1 MKHLDKNF
9 ILLLLSELFT
19 VFGDVFFYTAITW
32 MTLSQSNS
40 TFVISLLDTVDMLPA
55 LLFVLFIS
63 VQIDRL
69 GNQKKMLMTI
79 YLMQGFVT
87 IVLWIFLIIYG
98 ANLYIILLG
107 IFVNSLVAS
116 GKNPVVYKIIVSIDK
131 KQMAKKKYIAYNR
144 EKSSYYFC

>member
-32 MTLSQSNS
+32 MTFSQSNS

-131 KQMAKKKYIAYNR
+131 KQMAEKIHCLQQGKK
-144 EKSSYYFC
+144 